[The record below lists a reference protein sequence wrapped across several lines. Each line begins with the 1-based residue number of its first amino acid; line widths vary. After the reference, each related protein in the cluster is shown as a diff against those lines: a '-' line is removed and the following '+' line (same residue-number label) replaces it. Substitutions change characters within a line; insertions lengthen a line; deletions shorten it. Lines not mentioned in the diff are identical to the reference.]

1 MTTAEKKLTDD
12 ELLDNIHRT
21 LTLLEKRSFN
31 LLDNKQ
37 FKFKDIFL
45 TRFPK
50 ITQDDRK
57 YTDETIIS
65 MNGLI
70 LEDGAVFNTKNYKF
84 ICTFTSNYVILI
96 SSLDNVPDKRLEKG
110 TNTTLIQL
118 LNYIKSIITVD
129 IYKTHYPHFETKQLT
144 SRSANMILD
153 HVGFNKR

>member
-1 MTTAEKKLTDD
+1 MANTEKMLTDD
-12 ELLDNIHRT
+12 ELLNNIDQT
-21 LTLLEKRSFN
+21 LSLLEKRSFN

-37 FKFKDIFL
+37 FKFKDVFL
-45 TRFPK
+45 TKFSKTTFDNRNYVETF
-50 ITQDDRK
+50 IT
-57 YTDETIIS
+57 I
-65 MNGLI
+65 NGLI

-84 ICTFTSNYVILI
+84 ICTFTSNHVLLI
-96 SSLDNVPDKRLEKG
+96 SSLDDVSDKHLEKG

-118 LNYIKSIITVD
+118 LNHIKSIITVD

>member
-1 MTTAEKKLTDD
+1 MSNTEKMLTDD
-12 ELLDNIHRT
+12 ELLDNIHQT
-21 LTLLEKRSFN
+21 LSLLEKRSFN

-37 FKFKDIFL
+37 FKFKDVFL
-45 TRFPK
+45 TKFSKTTFDNRNYVETF
-50 ITQDDRK
+50 IT
-57 YTDETIIS
+57 I
-65 MNGLI
+65 NGVV

-84 ICTFTSNYVILI
+84 ICTFTSNRVLLI
-96 SSLDNVPDKRLEKG
+96 SSLDDVPDKRLEKG

-118 LNYIKSIITVD
+118 LNHIKSIITVD